1 MNVVPPQYIPCLV
14 PFLSGL
20 MQDYATKDSF
30 QMKEAVNTRRTSRA
44 AASKGEV
51 GTEAHIGNQSWKY
64 AGKHRVGRR
73 APSGTTAMPG
83 ARARTVAL
91 IVGGTAAAAAI
102 IAFLVTVLNFGQP
115 SERGHTRSAPHTTTN

>member
-1 MNVVPPQYIPCLV
+1 
-14 PFLSGL
+14 
-20 MQDYATKDSF
+20 
-30 QMKEAVNTRRTSRA
+30 
-44 AASKGEV
+44 
-51 GTEAHIGNQSWKY
+51 
-64 AGKHRVGRR
+64 
-73 APSGTTAMPG
+73 MPG